1 MMMQVGPSQNALH
14 FAGRMKTV
22 KEKHVSYSGESNHF
36 FWHNSDGKFN
46 DAPPFALPA
55 VGTGIG
61 VGFSVASSLPEPIPV
76 TGIIGAVAAG
86 LAMPAGSGLTAAIL
100 DRKVTYLEKQL
111 PMTPEEEWA
120 VMSPL
125 EQAHYK
131 VDEALKKWESS
142 RQRHQQN
149 LDTIETYWKKLD
161 GERQEL
167 EHTLERAHRDAR
179 ANNTDAN
186 KNHEV
191 NRVTIQLET
200 KTKVCEEQKKLF
212 ELAKQMFETL
222 NQEILVHERK
232 LYETKESLEMMSHR
246 NLLLKMHQDIQ
257 GVKGQSQDNPVLGN
271 VKDEQNKDLEMA
283 LEKQKIEIESL
294 MASVKTAMDVDA
306 VLKSMSKE
314 AQK

>member
-1 MMMQVGPSQNALH
+1 MMMQVGPSQNALY

-22 KEKHVSYSGESNHF
+22 KEKHVSYSGESNHS
-36 FWHNSDGKFN
+36 FWHNSDGKFH

-55 VGTGIG
+55 AGTGIG
-61 VGFSVASSLPEPIPV
+61 VGFSVVSSLPQPIPV

-86 LAMPAGSGLTAAIL
+86 LTMPVGSGVTAAIL
-100 DRKVTYLEKQL
+100 DRKVTYLEKQV

-149 LDTIETYWKKLD
+149 LDIIETYWKKLD

-167 EHTLERAHRDAR
+167 EQTLERTHRDAR